1 VRTCCI
7 DAIRSGG
14 FPLIQAV
21 PDLGQVPWQPL
32 VHPSDRMIGDAFEGL
47 SGMSGI
53 HPRTNPL
60 SREGSVGTGA
70 FLALTVS
77 G

>member
-1 VRTCCI
+1 MRTCCI

-53 HPRTNPL
+53 HPSRQFALAPL
-60 SREGSVGTGA
+60 NAWFS
-70 FLALTVS
+70 
-77 G
+77 